1 MNSKVGFIKMLNE
14 IDLSVQNG
22 RYVDIWI
29 QL

>member
-1 MNSKVGFIKMLNE
+1 MLNE

>member
-22 RYVDIWI
+22 RYVDIRI

>member
-1 MNSKVGFIKMLNE
+1 MLNE
-14 IDLSVQNG
+14 IDLSVQHG